1 MKVALSVL
9 LFVFTYSLSAQQ
21 HLIGINGGLLSS
33 NVNNLSGSTS
43 LLAVTDNLNSY
54 SVGITYDFI
63 LKNKITIGVA
73 VSYSEKGFTNGM
85 HHPPIDCFPKY
96 ICFTTYN
103 LVNQYFSL
111 PIKIGYQFG
120 HKTFFDVHTGVIP
133 SIINHSRMSVT
144 NEDGEDAGNRAESNY
159 YINDAEISLFLD
171 MGVGYRFNNGIRT
184 YLSYSYQQSVNEID
198 WWINDNNS
206 YIYGLSLTFGIQYE
220 L

>member
-63 LKNKITIGVA
+63 FKNKITIGVA

-144 NEDGEDAGNRAESNY
+144 NEDGEDAGNRAESFY

-171 MGVGYRFNNGIRT
+171 MGVGYRFNSGIRT